1 MHDMFKPITI
11 WALPHPGRDIPKGNW
26 RGAVVD
32 LDLDFV
38 KLLHSYCDRLFD
50 PSGVTPTKIFGQ
62 ALQAKNFVDVFAL
75 FTETFKDARPDPTS
89 LRGAFVLC
97 EVLKLKEKTQQEF
110 RAALYAVGDG
120 GVVIREELEQALKKQ
135 CAEALAQFKKKLEC
149 YAIPDMEE
157 HVGQMQSLFDE
168 AVKARIEANE
178 KEVKFAQAK
187 AAVAAVAC
195 GCGGLPL
202 LSSAMSMHAGTM
214 AGVVVG
220 GGAAHNYVN
229 YDEKTGCFAAAAKT
243 KDDVARFLRSVL
255 IELKSCYIGAKA
267 FSAG

>member
-1 MHDMFKPITI
+1 MDTQGAWDSRMTKEQSATVFGLTALFSSNLIYNIQSRIQEDKLDNLDYFTTFAKAVAADLESTISTLGAEGEPFVGMDLEEIRFQGLDFLIRDWEHFDDGFSIDKCEKQVFDHLDRHMNVSYLQHDPQRCDAVSRLHDMFKPITI

-97 EVLKLKEKTQQEF
+97 EVLKL
-110 RAALYAVGDG
+110 
-120 GVVIREELEQALKKQ
+120 RE
-135 CAEALAQFKKKLEC
+135 
-149 YAIPDMEE
+149 D
-157 HVGQMQSLFDE
+157 
-168 AVKARIEANE
+168 
-178 KEVKFAQAK
+178 
-187 AAVAAVAC
+187 
-195 GCGGLPL
+195 
-202 LSSAMSMHAGTM
+202 T
-214 AGVVVG
+214 AGVPRG
-220 GGAAHNYVN
+220 SI
-229 YDEKTGCFAAAAKT
+229 
-243 KDDVARFLRSVL
+243 RSRGWR
-255 IELKSCYIGAKA
+255 SSHA
-267 FSAG
+267 